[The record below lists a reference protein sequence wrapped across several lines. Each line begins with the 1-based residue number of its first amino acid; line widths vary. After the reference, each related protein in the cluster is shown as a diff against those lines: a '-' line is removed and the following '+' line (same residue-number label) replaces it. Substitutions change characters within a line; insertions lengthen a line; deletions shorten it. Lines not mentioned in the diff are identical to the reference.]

1 VDLRRIRVLLA
12 DDHRLVAEALAAL
25 LKNSYDLVGLVG
37 DGHALVEEAALL
49 KPDVII
55 ADIFMPGLNGID
67 AARQLK
73 IRGVDSKIIFLT
85 MHVEPALAAEAF
97 RAGASGFISKHSAAE
112 ELVQAVQ
119 DVMSGRVYVTPL
131 VAKGM
136 IDVLIDAKEHAS
148 SVKPELTPRQRE
160 VLQLV
165 AEGRTMKQVAD
176 VLGISTRTA
185 ETHKYEAM
193 EVLGVKTTA
202 ELIQWAIRLGLVSIK

>member
-1 VDLRRIRVLLA
+1 
-12 DDHRLVAEALAAL
+12 VAEALAAL

-37 DGHALVEEAALL
+37 DGHALVEAAALL

-55 ADIFMPGLNGID
+55 ADIFMPGLNGLD

-73 IRGVDSKIIFLT
+73 SRGVDSKIIFLT
-85 MHVEPALAAEAF
+85 VHVEPALAAEAF
-97 RAGASGFISKHSAAE
+97 RAGASGFISKHSAVE

-119 DVMSGRVYVTPL
+119 EVMSGRVYVTPL
-131 VAKGM
+131 LAKGM
-136 IDVLIDAKEHAS
+136 IDVLIDSKEHAS
-148 SVKPELTPRQRE
+148 SAKPELTPRQRE

-176 VLGISTRTA
+176 VLGISARTA

-193 EVLGVKTTA
+193 EALGVKTTA

>member
-1 VDLRRIRVLLA
+1 LDLRRIRVLLA

-37 DGHALVEEAALL
+37 DGHALVEEAARL

-55 ADIFMPGLNGID
+55 SDVFMPGLNGLD

-73 IRGVDSKIIFLT
+73 SRGVDSKIVFLT
-85 MHVEPALAAEAF
+85 VHVEPALAAEAF
-97 RAGASGFISKHSAAE
+97 RAGASGFISKHSAVE
-112 ELVQAVQ
+112 ELVLAVQ
-119 DVMSGRVYVTPL
+119 EVMGGRVYVTPL

-148 SVKPELTPRQRE
+148 TVKPELTPRQRE

-176 VLGISTRTA
+176 ILGISARTA

-202 ELIQWAIRLGLVSIK
+202 ELTQWAIRLGLVSIK